1 MNLLSIL
8 FALLLFGFMIFI
20 HEFGHFTVAKWAGVR
35 VNEFSVGMGPAI
47 ISKKRKGTKYSLRAI
62 PIGGYV
68 ALEGEEQKDEENMED
83 ETDPSEEV
91 PEGIGLYEC
100 PAWKRILIMA
110 AGGIMNVFLGFV
122 IIGILSAQQQ
132 YYGTATVAKFTD
144 DAVTSEYLMVEDT
157 FLSVNG
163 EKVSSYYDLVFSLA
177 RDSDGVI
184 SAEVLRDGERV
195 SIPEIRFTMAGEDKG
210 SIYLDFRVYA
220 TEADFVSFVRNTF
233 QWTGSLIKLVW
244 RSVFDLI
251 RGEFSLKSL
260 SGPVGITSEISKAAK
275 TVDFDGILLI
285 IGLITVN
292 LGVMNLLPLPALDG
306 GRIVFALIELVT
318 GFAVNRKVESIIHS
332 VGLALLLALSIYVAY
347 NDIVRIVTGG

>member
-1 MNLLSIL
+1 
-8 FALLLFGFMIFI
+8 MIFI

-47 ISKKRKGTKYSLRAI
+47 ITKKKKGTKYSLRAI

-68 ALEGEEQKDEENMED
+68 ALEGEEQKDDEEAP
-83 ETDPSEEV
+83 DPDEEV

-110 AGGIMNVFLGFV
+110 AGGIMNVLLGFV

-144 DAVTSEYLMVEDT
+144 DAVTSECLMVDDT

-163 EKVSSYYDLVFSLA
+163 EKVSSYYDLVYSLV

-184 SAEVLRDGERV
+184 SAEVMRNGEKV
-195 SIPEIRFTMAGEDKG
+195 EIPEIRFKMTGEDNS

-220 TEADFVSFVRNTF
+220 TEADFGSFVSNTF

-251 RGEFSLKSL
+251 KGEFSLKSL
-260 SGPVGITSEISKAAK
+260 SGPVGITSEISKAAQ
-275 TVDFDGILLI
+275 TVDFSGILMI

-318 GFAVNRKVESIIHS
+318 GYAVNRKVESIIHS